1 MAVDMLNID
10 PSLTRMKADFSTP
23 AAKRPAFSEA
33 LKTEAKDQKGQEQVK
48 AALTEFSGQ
57 IWGILLNQMWDT
69 VHTEESI
76 MGGGQSEKIYRQ
88 MEMEEI
94 GKHIASSGHDAL
106 TNTIIDQFAHSRQ
119 TIKASQ
125 PTIDIGA

>member
-10 PSLTRMKADFSTP
+10 PTLTRMKADFSAP
-23 AAKRPAFSEA
+23 KVKQSSFSEA
-33 LKTEAKDQKGQEQVK
+33 FRAETKDQNGQEQVK
-48 AALTEFSGQ
+48 ASLTEFSGQ

-69 VHTEESI
+69 IDTEDSV
-76 MGGGQSEKIYRQ
+76 MGGGHSEKIYRQ

-94 GKHIASSGHDAL
+94 GKHIAASGHDAL
-106 TNTIIDQFAHSRQ
+106 TNTIIDQFTHSKQ

-125 PTIDIGA
+125 PIIDIGA